1 MKKGIIA
8 SLVIIPIAL
17 VVALKVSGQQD
28 YTNQQSF
35 DAKQIEVLEINNESW
50 NVELVGTTSKKLSIA
65 VDGKQQKK
73 QNAPV
78 DIKKDGNKISI
89 HQFDT
94 DDGILK
100 NISIGEKGTIE
111 ISIPTNTLRKIELNS
126 NYGDIR
132 INTIMT
138 QEISMLNNSGTKI
151 IKGLSAE
158 RGKISSQD
166 GELKITDSAFKELTI
181 AAANGDSYIT
191 NVSSPQ
197 MNITSTS
204 GEIVLNEMNE
214 EKALFIESGS
224 GDITLSYSKAPQS
237 LELIAKSESS
247 DITINLKNFKKVKG
261 DSTKW
266 KIGEAS
272 NRVRT
277 ISKEGVISIN

>member
-8 SLVIIPIAL
+8 SLVIIPITL
-17 VVALKVSGQQD
+17 IVALKVSGQQD
-28 YTNQQSF
+28 YIKQQSF

-100 NISIGEKGTIE
+100 NISIGEKGTIQ

-197 MNITSTS
+197 MNITTTS

-247 DITINLKNFKKVKG
+247 DITINLKDFKKVKG

-272 NRVRT
+272 NRVKA

>member
-8 SLVIIPIAL
+8 LLVIIPIAL

-100 NISIGEKGTIE
+100 NINIGGKGTIQ

-132 INTIMT
+132 INTIMA
-138 QEISMLNNSGTKI
+138 QEISILNNSGTII

-158 RGKISSQD
+158 RGKITSQD

-247 DITINLKNFKKVKG
+247 DITINLKDFKKVKG

-272 NRVRT
+272 NRVRA

>member
-8 SLVIIPIAL
+8 SLVIIPITL

-28 YTNQQSF
+28 YIKQQSF

-100 NISIGEKGTIE
+100 NINIGEKGTIQ

-138 QEISMLNNSGTKI
+138 QEISILNNSGTII

-158 RGKISSQD
+158 RGKITSQD

-247 DITINLKNFKKVKG
+247 DITINLKDFKKVKG

-272 NRVRT
+272 NRVKA

>member
-1 MKKGIIA
+1 M
-8 SLVIIPIAL
+8 
-17 VVALKVSGQQD
+17 
-28 YTNQQSF
+28 
-35 DAKQIEVLEINNESW
+35 
-50 NVELVGTTSKKLSIA
+50 GTTSKKLSIA

-100 NISIGEKGTIE
+100 NISIGEKGTIQ

-197 MNITSTS
+197 MNITTTS

-247 DITINLKNFKKVKG
+247 DITINLKDFKKVKG

-272 NRVRT
+272 NRVKA

>member
-100 NISIGEKGTIE
+100 NISIGEKGTIQ

-197 MNITSTS
+197 MNITTTS

-247 DITINLKNFKKVKG
+247 DITINLKDFKKVKG

-272 NRVRT
+272 NRVKA

>member
-8 SLVIIPIAL
+8 SLLIISIAV
-17 VVALKVSGQQD
+17 VVALKASGQQD
-28 YTNQQSF
+28 YANQQSF
-35 DAKQIEVLEINNESW
+35 NAKQIDVLEINNESW

-94 DDGILK
+94 DDGVLK
-100 NISIGEKGTIE
+100 NISIGKKGTIQ
-111 ISIPTNTLRKIELNS
+111 ISIPPNTLRKIEINS
-126 NYGDIR
+126 SDGDIT
-132 INTIMT
+132 INTIT
-138 QEISMLNNSGTKI
+138 AQEISILNNSGTKI
-151 IKGLSAE
+151 IKELSAE
-158 RGKISSQD
+158 RGKITSQD
-166 GELKITDSAFKELTI
+166 GELKITDSSFKELTI

-191 NVSSPQ
+191 SVSSPQ

-224 GDITLSYSKAPQS
+224 GDIRLSYSKAPRS

-247 DITINLKNFKKVKG
+247 DITINLKDFKKVKG

-272 NRVRT
+272 NRVEA

>member
-8 SLVIIPIAL
+8 SLIIISIA
-17 VVALKVSGQQD
+17 VVVVLKVSAQQD
-28 YTNQQSF
+28 YTNHQTF

-50 NVELVGTTSKKLSIA
+50 NVELVGATSKKLSIA
-65 VDGKQQKK
+65 IDGKQQKK

-78 DIKKDGNKISI
+78 EIQKDGNKISI

-94 DDGILK
+94 DDGVLK
-100 NISIGEKGTIE
+100 NISIGKKGTIQ
-111 ISIPTNTLRKIELNS
+111 ISIPPNTLHKIELNNS
-126 NYGDIR
+126 YGDIR
-132 INTIMT
+132 INTIT
-138 QEISMLNNSGTKI
+138 AQEISILNNSGTKI

-158 RGKISSQD
+158 RGKITSQD
-166 GELKITDSAFKELTI
+166 GELKITDSACKELTI

-191 NVSSPQ
+191 SVSSPQ
-197 MNITSTS
+197 MNITSMS

-214 EKALFIESGS
+214 EKALFVESGS
-224 GDITLSYSKAPQS
+224 GDITMSYSKAPQS

-247 DITINLKNFKKVKG
+247 DITINLKDIKKVKG

-266 KIGEAS
+266 KIGEAT
-272 NRVRT
+272 NRVEA